1 MKEIVSYVYGS
12 FNDYLGK
19 EHKIIV
25 CGVTMSIKDDEYYV
39 MTYDEYDLETY
50 LDVQKVLSIG
60 VSICNPGDEYDQ
72 QKGEMIAYNRAKDVE
87 NSIILT
93 SSRRGMF
100 NTSTVNFLLN
110 DYLTYIERD
119 PGSVL
124 KGYDKAKLAYQEKID
139 ILDDINKM
147 KPSELEFLKRISEVT
162 PEQIKY
168 AIKVCKSLDE
178 K

>member
-25 CGVTMSIKDDEYYV
+25 CGVTTSIENDEYSV
-39 MTYDEYDLETY
+39 ITYDEYDLEVY
-50 LDVQKVLSIG
+50 YDIQKTLKIG
-60 VSICNPGDEYDQ
+60 LSICNPNDEYDQ
-72 QKGEMIAYNRAKDVE
+72 QKGEFIAYNRALSEDA
-87 NSIILT
+87 ILLT

-100 NTSTVNFLLN
+100 NTATVNFLLN
-110 DYLTYIERD
+110 DYLAFVERD

-124 KGYDKAKLAYQEKID
+124 KGYDKAKLAFQEKID

-168 AIKVCKSLDE
+168 AIKVCKLLDE